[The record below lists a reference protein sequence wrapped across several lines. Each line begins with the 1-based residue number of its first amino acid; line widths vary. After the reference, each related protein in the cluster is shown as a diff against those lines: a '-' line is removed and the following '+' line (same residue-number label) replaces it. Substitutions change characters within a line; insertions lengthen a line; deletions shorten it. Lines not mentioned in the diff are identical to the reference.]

1 MPPTNLVNLGIDLSI
16 VVDSSFVSKKINSID
31 QSVKCVIYILYRLFI
46 LILTRE
52 H

>member
-31 QSVKCVIYILYRLFI
+31 QSVSIYVSMSYIYYTVYLF
-46 LILTRE
+46 
-52 H
+52 